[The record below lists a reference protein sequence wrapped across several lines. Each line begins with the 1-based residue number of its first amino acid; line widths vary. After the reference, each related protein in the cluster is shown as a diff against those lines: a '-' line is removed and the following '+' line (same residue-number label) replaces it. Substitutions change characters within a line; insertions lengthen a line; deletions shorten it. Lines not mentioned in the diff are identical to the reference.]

1 MKFAFRFWILGLI
14 PLFAWGCAVT
24 EVHRA
29 AYVPLPQPPMRS
41 GAPSEGRSL
50 LSAGAMLLSG
60 QKPVEGTQQV
70 TIDQDTYSIT
80 TGAANY
86 VPRSQTNLN
95 WRYRVSRNFDIGLSG
110 EWGVSAGKLKTYK
123 DDVNL
128 EPKGNVVG
136 IGLSMG
142 YNFNI
147 DREWSVALA
156 TEFLSYSVPYARQ
169 SITNGISSPVEY
181 GNESVGVFSF
191 SILPRLNLGNAKIF
205 GGVTFRNHPT
215 APKVEIYANELHY
228 AFDNNVDAGNFYTIL
243 TVGAEFLL
251 APELRLLVM
260 AFQPITTDPVQY
272 YPMFGLGLA
281 WDMGAARHAR
291 RPVHP
296 HAPPMPAGE
305 PEPAS
310 EPAM

>member
-1 MKFAFRFWILGLI
+1 MKNAFRFAFVLWIF
-14 PLFAWGCAVT
+14 LFTWGCAVT

-50 LSAGAMLLSG
+50 LTAGAMLLSG
-60 QKPVEGTQQV
+60 QKPVESVQNV
-70 TIDQDTYSIT
+70 TIDQETYSIT

-95 WRYRVSRNFDIGLSG
+95 WRYRLSKNFDLGISG
-110 EWGVSAGKLKTYK
+110 EWGVEKGKIKTYK

-128 EPKGNVVG
+128 EPKGNIVG

-147 DREWSVALA
+147 DRQWSLALA
-156 TEFLSYSVPYARQ
+156 AEYLNFSVPYARQ
-169 SITNGISSPVEY
+169 SITAGLSSPVEY
-181 GNESVGVFSF
+181 GNENVGVFSF
-191 SILPRLNLGNAKIF
+191 SLLPRVKTGSAVIF

-215 APKVEIYANELHY
+215 APKVEYYANELHY
-228 AFDNNVDAGNFYTIL
+228 AFDNNVDAGNFYTIV
-243 TVGAEFLL
+243 TVGAEFKL

-260 AFQPITTDPVQY
+260 AFQPINTDPVTY
-272 YPMFGLGLA
+272 YPMFGVALA
-281 WDMGAARHAR
+281 WDMGAARR
-291 RPVHP
+291 VSQPVHP
-296 HAPPMPAGE
+296 HENPPEMPDH
-305 PEPAS
+305 S
-310 EPAM
+310 L

>member
-1 MKFAFRFWILGLI
+1 MRCYIVCSLLLVVPAFLL
-14 PLFAWGCAVT
+14 GCATT

-41 GAPSEGRSL
+41 GAPSEGNSL
-50 LSAGAMLLSG
+50 LSVGAMLLSG
-60 QKPVEGTQQV
+60 QKPVESVQQITV
-70 TIDQDTYSIT
+70 DQDNYSIT

-95 WRYRVSRNFDIGLSG
+95 WRYRITQNFDMGISG
-110 EWGVSAGKLKTYK
+110 EWGVATGKLKTYK
-123 DDVNL
+123 DDLNL

-147 DREWSVALA
+147 NHQWSLALA
-156 TEFLSYSVPYARQ
+156 TEALTYSIPYARQ
-169 SITNGISSPVEY
+169 SITNGLTSPVEY
-181 GNESVGVFSF
+181 GNENVGVFSF
-191 SILPRLNLGNAKIF
+191 SILPRINMGTTKLF

-215 APKVEIYANELHY
+215 APKVEYYANELHY
-228 AFDNNVDAGNFYTIL
+228 AFDDNVDAGNFYTVI

-260 AFQPITTDPVQY
+260 VFQPITTDPVQY
-272 YPMFGLGLA
+272 FPMLGVGLA
-281 WDMGAARHAR
+281 WDMGAARR
-291 RPVHP
+291 VTTVEPLPPVDSS
-296 HAPPMPAGE
+296 M
-305 PEPAS
+305 
-310 EPAM
+310 